1 MMKMKSLVSHHS
13 RLLLAI
19 VIVLMCICYGVAL
32 ASPVD
37 KMFEEARKQY
47 YSNLSLPQE
56 QQSAALKKAIE
67 NFRKVMASDSKG
79 KYTDKCL
86 YLIAQSYHRLYD
98 DNPTAEYLKNAQKY
112 YRLLVHEMPASPLA
126 DDAQYLLGII
136 YLEEDPSQAYLE
148 FVKVGI
154 YFPQGDMRLRA
165 AEKAQQLRA
174 QLASPR
180 KPDKV
185 GSNGS
190 APAFAFASGSAASPS
205 LPSNSPKPVP
215 EPTTQSTPNRLNN
228 IQHWAGEDYT
238 RVALYVS
245 EPVNFERH
253 DLPAEPKIGL
263 PDRIYVDLKN
273 CTVSSSLEGNVSI
286 KDRFLKRMRVAQYDP
301 TQVRVA
307 LDIEDM
313 KSYKIF
319 SLADPYRLI
328 IDVQGKQAEPAKPQ
342 KPKEIII
349 PKGSETST
357 LARQLGLRV
366 GRIVID
372 PGHGGKDKGAIS
384 PNGLYEKDIVL
395 ALAKKL
401 KKSLESTS
409 GCEVILTRT
418 NDRFLSLEERT
429 AIANAQ
435 KADLFISIHTNAHEN
450 RNLHGTETYF
460 LNLSNDKESARVA
473 ALENATSTRRISDL
487 ENILK
492 DIMLNTKINES
503 AKLAKT
509 VQSNLI
515 KNLRKN
521 YNRVKDLGV
530 KQAPFYVLLGAEMPS
545 VLIETAFIT
554 NKNEEQRLSDKNFQ
568 KNLVAGIS
576 SGICSYIQQMKQFA
590 NVGGPR

>member
-1 MMKMKSLVSHHS
+1 G
-13 RLLLAI
+13 I
-19 VIVLMCICYGVAL
+19 AL

-37 KMFEEARKQY
+37 KMFDEARKKY
-47 YSNLSLPQE
+47 YAGLSLPQE
-56 QQSAALKKAIE
+56 QQPDALKERIE
-67 NFRKVMASDSKG
+67 EFQRVLDKDSRK

-98 DNPTAEYLKNAQKY
+98 DNPTRQYLKEAQKY
-112 YRLLVHEMPASPLA
+112 YRMLVHELPESPLA

-148 FVKVGI
+148 FIKVGI

-165 AEKAQQLRA
+165 AEKAQQLKA
-174 QLASPR
+174 QLNSPKKR
-180 KPDKV
+180 DKNNL
-185 GSNGS
+185 SGS

-205 LPSNSPKPVP
+205 LPSNSPKPAP
-215 EPTTQSTPNRLNN
+215 SPKMPTDLNQLKN
-228 IQHWAGEDYT
+228 IQHWAGDDYT

-263 PDRIYVDLKN
+263 PDRIYIDLKN
-273 CTVSSSLEGNVSI
+273 CTVDSSIEHNVSI
-286 KDRFLKRMRVAQYDP
+286 EDRFLKRMRVAQYDP
-301 TQVRVA
+301 TQVRIA
-307 LDIEDM
+307 LDVEDM
-313 KSYKIF
+313 RSYKIF

-328 IDVQGKQAEPAKPQ
+328 IDVQGKKSEPVESQ

-349 PKGSETST
+349 PKGSQTST
-357 LARQLGLRV
+357 LARQLGLQV

-384 PNGLYEKDIVL
+384 PNGLFEKDVVL
-395 ALAKKL
+395 AIAKRL
-401 KKSLESTS
+401 KKDMESTL

-429 AIANAQ
+429 AMANAQ
-435 KADLFISIHTNAHEN
+435 KADLFISIHTNAHED

-515 KNLRKN
+515 RNLKKN
-521 YNRVKDLGV
+521 YDRVKDLGV

-554 NKNEEQRLSDKNFQ
+554 NKNEERRLLDKNFQ
-568 KNLVAGIS
+568 RSLVAGIS
-576 SGICSYIQQMKQFA
+576 SGIGSYIQQMKQFA
-590 NVGGPR
+590 NVGGAR

>member
-1 MMKMKSLVSHHS
+1 MKTLAS
-13 RLLLAI
+13 RQSKLSVTI
-19 VIVLMCICYGVAL
+19 VIVLMFISYGVAL
-32 ASPVD
+32 AAPVG
-37 KMFEEARKQY
+37 KMFEETRKRY
-47 YSNLSLPQE
+47 YANLSLPQE
-56 QQSAALKKAIE
+56 QQSAALRQGIE
-67 NFRKVMASDSKG
+67 GFRKVLAADSNG

-98 DNPTAEYLKNAQKY
+98 DHPTAEYLRGAQKY
-112 YRLLVHEMPASPLA
+112 YRMLVHELPQSPLA

-165 AEKAQQLRA
+165 AEKAQQLKA
-174 QLASPR
+174 QLASPER
-180 KPDKV
+180 PEKDEP
-185 GSNGS
+185 NGA

-205 LPSNSPKPVP
+205 LPSNSPKPL
-215 EPTTQSTPNRLNN
+215 PTPAVQSSLNRLNN
-228 IQHWAGEDYT
+228 IQHWAGDDYT

-263 PDRIYVDLKN
+263 PDRIYIDLKN
-273 CTVSSSLEGNVSI
+273 CTVSSSLEGNVSV

-328 IDVQGKQAEPAKPQ
+328 VDVQGKQSEPAKLQQPR
-342 KPKEIII
+342 EIVI
-349 PKGSETST
+349 PKGSQTST
-357 LARQLGLRV
+357 LARQLGLQV

-395 ALAKKL
+395 AIAKKL
-401 KKSLESTS
+401 KKSLESTA
-409 GCEVILTRT
+409 GCEVILTRSD
-418 NDRFLSLEERT
+418 DRFLSLEERT

-435 KADLFISIHTNAHEN
+435 KADLFISIHTNAHED
-450 RNLHGTETYF
+450 RDLHGTETYF

-503 AKLAKT
+503 AKLATT
-509 VQSNLI
+509 VQTNI
-515 KNLRKN
+515 IRNLRKN
-521 YNRVKDLGV
+521 YNSVKDLGV

-554 NKNEEQRLSDKNFQ
+554 NKSEERRLLDKNFQ
-568 KNLVAGIS
+568 KSLVAGIS
-576 SGICSYIQQMKQFA
+576 SGISSYIQQMKQFA

>member
-1 MMKMKSLVSHHS
+1 MVKMKSGMSQPKVS
-13 RLLLAI
+13 LAI
-19 VIVLMCICYGVAL
+19 VVLLICTCYGIVL

-37 KMFEEARKQY
+37 KMFDEARKKY
-47 YSNLSLPQE
+47 YVGLSLPQE
-56 QQSAALKKAIE
+56 QQPDALKERIE
-67 NFRKVMASDSKG
+67 EFQKVLDKDSRK

-98 DNPTAEYLKNAQKY
+98 DNPTRQYLKEAQQY
-112 YRLLVHEMPASPLA
+112 YRMLVHELPESPLA

-148 FVKVGI
+148 FIKVGI
-154 YFPQGDMRLRA
+154 YFPQGDMRPRA
-165 AEKAQQLRA
+165 AEKAQQLKA
-174 QLASPR
+174 QLNSPKKR
-180 KPDKV
+180 DKNNP
-185 GSNGS
+185 GGS

-205 LPSNSPKPVP
+205 LPSNSPKPALSP
-215 EPTTQSTPNRLNN
+215 KMPTDLNQLKN
-228 IQHWAGEDYT
+228 IQHWAGDDYT

-263 PDRIYVDLKN
+263 PDRIYIDLKN
-273 CTVSSSLEGNVSI
+273 CTVDSSIEHNVSI
-286 KDRFLKRMRVAQYDP
+286 EDRFLKRMRVAQYDP
-301 TQVRVA
+301 TQVRIA
-307 LDIEDM
+307 LDVEDM
-313 KSYKIF
+313 RSYKIF

-328 IDVQGKQAEPAKPQ
+328 IDVQGKKSEPVESRKQ
-342 KPKEIII
+342 KEIII
-349 PKGSETST
+349 PKGSQTST
-357 LARQLGLRV
+357 LARQLGLQV

-384 PNGLYEKDIVL
+384 PNGLFEKDVVL
-395 ALAKKL
+395 AIAKRL
-401 KKSLESTS
+401 KKDMENTL

-429 AIANAQ
+429 AMANAQ
-435 KADLFISIHTNAHEN
+435 KADLFISIHTNAHED

-473 ALENATSTRRISDL
+473 ALENATTTRRISDL

-515 KNLRKN
+515 RNLKKN
-521 YNRVKDLGV
+521 YDRVKDLGV

-554 NKNEEQRLSDKNFQ
+554 NKNEERRLLDKNFQ
-568 KNLVAGIS
+568 RSLVAGIS
-576 SGICSYIQQMKQFA
+576 SGIGSYIQQMKQFA
-590 NVGGPR
+590 NVGGAR